1 MSRLLRIVGIS
12 LASLI
17 GLLVVSVATVYA
29 VTSRGVAKKVA
40 SPAHGFVAPTDSAS
54 IARGAHVLRVLAK
67 CVDCHGQDMGGGM
80 MIDDAAFARMAAP
93 NLTTGR
99 GGVLATYD
107 DAALEA
113 AIRHGVGVD
122 GRRLMIMPS
131 NEYQFLS
138 DEDLGAII
146 AYLRSL
152 PAVDRSFAPPALG
165 PIARILTI
173 TGALPL
179 FPYEAVTHGAEVV
192 AAVPVDTTIAYG
204 EYIGAVGC
212 SGCHG
217 QGYGGGPIPGT
228 PPDWPPPANI
238 TMTGIGHYTFAD
250 FQKALTDG
258 VRPDGSAINP
268 FMPFAAT
275 KQMTEVEMKAV
286 WNYLRSIPPRE
297 YGTR

>member
-1 MSRLLRIVGIS
+1 
-12 LASLI
+12 
-17 GLLVVSVATVYA
+17 
-29 VTSRGVAKKVA
+29 
-40 SPAHGFVAPTDSAS
+40 
-54 IARGAHVLRVLAK
+54 VLAK
-67 CVDCHGQDMGGGM
+67 CVDCHGQDLGGAT

-113 AIRHGVGVD
+113 AIRHGVGSD

-138 DEDLGAII
+138 DEDLGAIV
-146 AYLRSL
+146 AYIRSL
-152 PAVDRSFAPPALG
+152 PAVDRSFSPPALG
-165 PIARILTI
+165 PIARMLSF

-179 FPYEAVTHGAEVV
+179 FPHDAVTHGAVVV
-192 AAVPVDTTIAYG
+192 ASVPVDTTVAYG
-204 EYIGAVGC
+204 EYIGSIGC

-217 QGYGGGPIPGT
+217 MGYGGGKIPGT

-238 TMTGIGHYTFAD
+238 TRTGIGHYTFAD

-268 FMPFAAT
+268 FMPIAAT
-275 KQMTEVEMKAV
+275 KDMTVVEMQAV
-286 WNYLRSIPPRE
+286 WNYLRSIPARE
-297 YGTR
+297 FGTR